1 VTFVYFVDQMLFQGL
16 TKPMNSLEN
25 TIILLLR
32 EKPFYGHFLLNL
44 RRAVGDSS
52 SHAAGVT
59 IRGGVPTLS
68 INPPLFEQ
76 YTARERQA
84 YLEHLVK
91 HILHL
96 HPLRRK
102 QRNTHD
108 WDAACDLAINPT
120 IAGLPADALMPE
132 LFGLES
138 GLAAEEYYAL
148 LSNPFDTG
156 NLDGSGYGDGE
167 PDERGAAG
175 NGRMEVRDAVT
186 LDDHAIWDDADSTPL
201 PLAEE
206 MVRTITR
213 DSLRGSDGEAP
224 GDVRE
229 LVENLLRPSAIP
241 WRQVLRQ
248 FVATAGRVGRR
259 STWMREHR
267 RFSHD
272 TPGNRKRRRLN
283 LLVGIDVSDS
293 TNIVELR
300 EAFAAELLQI
310 AGARETSL
318 TVIYANS
325 RIQRVEAFKGAA
337 CVARCYDGGG
347 FTDLRPLFEYA
358 RGMHPLPAA
367 VIYLTDGI
375 GPAPEEMEFP
385 TLWVLT
391 RDGERPVPWGVELR
405 LAQGC

>member
-1 VTFVYFVDQMLFQGL
+1 
-16 TKPMNSLEN
+16 MNSLEN
-25 TIILLLR
+25 TIIRLLR

-44 RRAVGDSS
+44 RRAVSSAS

-68 INPPLFEQ
+68 INPSLFGQ
-76 YTARERQA
+76 FTSMERQA

-102 QRNTHD
+102 GRNRHD
-108 WDAACDLAINPT
+108 WDVACDLAINPT
-120 IAGLPADALMPE
+120 IAGLPLEALLPGE
-132 LFGLES
+132 YDLES

-148 LSNPFDTG
+148 LSDPFHTG

-167 PDERGAAG
+167 QDDRGAAG
-175 NGRMEVRDAVT
+175 KGRLDAPDAAT
-186 LDDHAIWDDADSTPL
+186 LDDHAIWEDAEGTPL
-201 PLAEE
+201 SLAEE

-213 DSLRGSDGEAP
+213 DSLKGSDGEAP
-224 GDVRE
+224 GDIRE
-229 LVENLLRPSAIP
+229 VVESLIRPSAIP
-241 WRQVLRQ
+241 WREVLRQ
-248 FVATAGRVGRR
+248 FVATAGRVGRK

-272 TPGNRKRRRLN
+272 TPGSRKRRRLN

-293 TNIVELR
+293 TNCVELR
-300 EAFAAELLQI
+300 EAFAGELLKI
-310 AGARETSL
+310 ARARETAI

-325 RIQRVEAFKGAA
+325 SIQRVDAFKGSS
-337 CVARCYDGGG
+337 CVSARYDGGG

-358 RGMHPLPAA
+358 RGMQPLPAA

-391 RDGERPVPWGVELR
+391 SNGEKPAPWGVELR
-405 LAQGC
+405 LEV